1 MVDEP
6 LQPAFLLHARPY
18 RDTSAI
24 GHFLTLSDGRVD
36 ALVRGGRG
44 RRSRHRAFLQPF
56 TPLLLGWRGRGEL
69 KTAQRFEHAGAPVW
83 LSGEALAC
91 GWYANELLVRLL
103 KPFLSE
109 ASLFREYALL
119 LPLLMDLD
127 QREPALRR
135 FELTLLATLG
145 VVPMP
150 EDFAQFDPA
159 SNYLWQESFGFSPIS
174 PSHDTGSAEWPV
186 WPHVRGVLLHCI
198 GQDDWRDPMIRR
210 EAKQLTRQLLTPLL
224 GSKPL
229 QSRQLLQGL
238 VNRTGRHPMNEETS
252 SE

>member
-36 ALVRGGRG
+36 ALVRGVRG

-69 KTAQRFEHAGAPVW
+69 KTAQRFEHAGTPVW

-109 ASLFREYALL
+109 ALLFREYALL
-119 LPLLMDLD
+119 LPLLMDVE

-150 EDFAQFDPA
+150 DDFVQYDPE
-159 SNYLWQESFGFSPIS
+159 SDYLWQEGLGFTPMMPHTAFSQ
-174 PSHDTGSAEWPV
+174 ELV
-186 WPHVRGVLLHCI
+186 WPHVNGRLLYHI
-198 GQDDWRDPMIRR
+198 GRDDWRDPQIRR

-224 GSKPL
+224 GNKPL

-238 VNRTGRHPMNEETS
+238 FKRTGRHPMNEEIS

>member
-36 ALVRGGRG
+36 ALVRGVRG

-69 KTAQRFEHAGAPVW
+69 KTAQRFEHAGTPVW

-103 KPFLSE
+103 KPFLSD
-109 ASLFREYALL
+109 ALLFREYALL
-119 LPLLMDLD
+119 LPLLTDIE

-145 VVPMP
+145 VVPVP
-150 EDFAQFDPA
+150 EDFVQYDPE
-159 SNYLWQESFGFSPIS
+159 SHYLWQDALGFTPIAQS
-174 PSHDTGSAEWPV
+174 QAVSKDSAWPYV
-186 WPHVRGVLLHCI
+186 SGRLLYGI
-198 GQDDWRDPMIRR
+198 GQDDWRDPQMRR

-224 GSKPL
+224 GHKPL
-229 QSRQLLQGL
+229 QSRQLLKGL
-238 VNRTGRHPMNEETS
+238 LQRTSRHSTNEETS